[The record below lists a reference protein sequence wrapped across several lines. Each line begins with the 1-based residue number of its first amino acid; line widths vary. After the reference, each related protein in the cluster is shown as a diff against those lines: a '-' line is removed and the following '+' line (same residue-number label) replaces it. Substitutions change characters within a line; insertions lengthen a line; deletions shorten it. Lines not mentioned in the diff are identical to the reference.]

1 MNQEEIQEKI
11 RMEQQL
17 AMLEELAKQ
26 NMSRDAVSRFG
37 NLKVAHPEMAVQL
50 MAFIAQ
56 GVQAGRIQEKISDET
71 LKNILSSLQQPKK
84 EFRLTRK

>member
-1 MNQEEIQEKI
+1 MNQEDVQEKMK
-11 RMEQQL
+11 MEQQL

-26 NMSRDAVSRFG
+26 NMSRDAISRFG
-37 NLKVAHPEMAVQL
+37 NLKAAHPEMAVQV

-56 GVQAGRIQEKISDET
+56 GIQAGKIQGQISDES
-71 LKNILSSLQQPKK
+71 LKTILTSFQQPKK